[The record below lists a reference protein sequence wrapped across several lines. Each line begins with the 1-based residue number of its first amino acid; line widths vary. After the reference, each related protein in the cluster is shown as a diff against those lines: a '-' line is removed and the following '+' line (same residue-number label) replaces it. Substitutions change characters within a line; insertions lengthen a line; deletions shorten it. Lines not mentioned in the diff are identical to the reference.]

1 MKNNKKIRS
10 EELALLPVPMEEP
23 VRDIFKSMS
32 LNELL
37 AALAMIMEFE
47 DVRNEVYCPENSGS
61 PSKYL
66 H

>member
-1 MKNNKKIRS
+1 MKHNKKIRS
-10 EELALLPVPMEEP
+10 EELALLPVPMDEP
-23 VRDIFKSMS
+23 VRDIFKAMS

-37 AALAMIMEFE
+37 AALAMILEFE
-47 DVRNEVYCPENSGS
+47 DVRKEVYCPENSGL